1 MYLQWHNKYL
11 GLFSLFPQNS
21 PTGRHPSTLIFESLR
36 LGEKKVI
43 LRDKPFLETRKAS
56 TITSTSQIEIERTL
70 RAIRAVKRVDDQ
82 TMADNTNNVNVNANL
97 PLQQP
102 PPQRAIRD
110 YFQPTMNQNYS
121 GIARQPINANNFEL
135 KPALI
140 SMVQQNQ
147 FGGSAVE
154 DPNAHLAMF
163 LEIYK
168 ARLWL
173 QSFAPCSIPSWND
186 LTQKFLAKYFPPS
199 KTLQLKSEIAQFRQQ
214 DFEPLY
220 EAWERFKD
228 FLRRCPQ
235 HGYEDWQ
242 QVQYFYNG
250 LNGQTRTII
259 DAAAGGTLMSKTA
272 NEAHIL
278 LEEMATN
285 SYQWPSERSSIKRV
299 AGVLEVDSF
308 TQLAAQVSALSNQI
322 AAWTSNGVSQGMD
335 SMASTSTSF
344 MDTKGNEQVNFVNN
358 RNFNFRGNQLPTHY
372 HPGLRNH
379 ENFSYAN
386 NRNVLQPHRARLNKD
401 EAKIDNIET
410 QLGHL
415 ASSLGAQMKSM
426 ETQIG
431 QLATEINAKK
441 YKGNFPSDTEMNPRS
456 IAKLSNFEVE
466 PKSRGRKC
474 KVLKLMSQWQA
485 PQVKLKSTPNFETS
499 KFNVPIPF
507 PQRFQKKKIDSQ
519 FAKFL
524 EIFKK
529 IHINIPFADALEQM
543 PNYAKF
549 MKDVMSRKRRLVEFE
564 TVNLTE
570 EIQEFYYSLYHRRIF
585 FDKALC
591 DLGASINLMP
601 LSVFRKLGIGEVKP
615 STITLQL
622 ADRSLTYPRGVVEDV
637 LVKVDKFI
645 FPADFVVLD
654 MEEDQE
660 IPLILVRPFLATG
673 RALIDVQRGELTLRV
688 NEDEVMFNIYRAL
701 KFQEEPHTCNRI
713 EMLETCLHDHFL
725 KQIPIEPLERCIV
738 HSIMQGNDHE
748 IDNDDLMHYLLF
760 LESGEVE
767 LKKDKCK
774 EAIGDTTIKEQ
785 TISPEL
791 KALPEHLRYEF
802 LGANNTYSVIIS
814 ASLSPLE
821 VEKLLRVL
829 REHKSAIGWS
839 ISDLKG
845 ISPSI
850 VMHKILMEES
860 YKPSIEHQ
868 RRLNPTMK
876 EVVRNE
882 VLKWLNAGIIYAISD
897 SSWVSPVHVVPKKG
911 GMTIIQNDNNELIP
925 TRTVTG
931 WRVCIDYR
939 KLNKA
944 TRKDHFPLPFI
955 DQMLDRLAGYQYYCF
970 LDGYSGYNQIVIAPE
985 DQEKTT
991 FTCPYATFQRCMM
1004 AIFHDMVENI
1014 MEIFMDDFSVFGS
1027 SFDLCLHNLSLVL
1040 QRCEETNLVL
1050 NWEKCHFMVKEGIVL
1065 GHRVSSEGLEVD
1077 RAKIIAIEKLPPP
1090 INVKAIRSFLGHAG
1104 FYRRFIKDFSKIVK
1118 PLCNLLEKDRSFD
1131 FNVDCLQAFDH
1142 IKKAL
1147 ISAPIM
1153 VVPDWTQPFELMC
1166 DASDYAV
1173 GAVLGQRK
1181 DKIFRAIYYASRTL
1195 DDAQQNYTTTEKE
1208 LLAVVFAFD
1217 KFCAYLVGTKV
1228 IVYTD
1233 HAAISENVVA
1243 DHLSRLE
1250 HKNEN
1255 FEGPIKEF
1263 FPDEFILA
1271 IKDNLPWYADFVNYL
1286 AGGLLPPDLTYHQ
1299 KKKFLHDVK
1308 SYLWDDPLLF
1318 KRCSDSVIRRCIPM
1332 EETNEIL
1339 KHCHSSPCG
1348 GHFGPTRTASKVLQ
1362 SGFYWPSL
1370 FKDCYAFVQT
1380 CDRCQRTGTITRRH
1394 ELSLTNMMEVEL
1406 FDVWG
1411 IDFMGPFPP
1420 SNGRSYILLAVDY
1433 VSKWIEAIASP
1444 TNDAKVVLKFL
1455 HKHIFTHFGTPR
1467 AIVSDEG
1474 SHFCNKIFNNL
1485 LAKYGVRHKVAL
1497 GYHPQSNGQAKISN
1511 REVKQNLRKQVSINR
1526 KDWAHKLD
1534 DALWAYRTAYKTPI
1548 GMSPYRLVYGKACHL
1563 PVELEHRAYWAV
1575 QQLNFDTKAIGEKR
1589 LLQLNEMEEF
1599 RLDAYEN
1606 AKIYKEKTKQWHDKM
1621 ILRREFQPGQLV
1633 WSGPFIVNKTF
1644 PFGAVEL
1651 KGKDGILFRVN
1662 GQG

>member
-1 MYLQWHNKYL
+1 
-11 GLFSLFPQNS
+11 
-21 PTGRHPSTLIFESLR
+21 
-36 LGEKKVI
+36 
-43 LRDKPFLETRKAS
+43 
-56 TITSTSQIEIERTL
+56 
-70 RAIRAVKRVDDQ
+70 
-82 TMADNTNNVNVNANL
+82 MADNTNNVNVNANL

-121 GIARQPINANNFEL
+121 GIA
-135 KPALI
+135 
-140 SMVQQNQ
+140 
-147 FGGSAVE
+147 AVE
-154 DPNAHLAMF
+154 DLNAHLAIF
-163 LEIYK
+163 LEVCDTIKMNGVPDDAIRLLLFPFSLRDK

-173 QSFAPCSIPSWND
+173 QSFSPCSISSRND

-199 KTLQLKSEIAQFRQQ
+199 KTLQLKGEIAQFHQQ

-220 EAWERFKD
+220 DTWERFKD
-228 FLRRCPQ
+228 FLRSCPQ
-235 HGYEDWQ
+235 HDYEDWQ

-250 LNGQTRTII
+250 LNGQTQTII
-259 DAAAGGTLMSKTA
+259 NAAASGTLMSKTK

-278 LEEMATN
+278 LEEMSTN
-285 SYQWPSERSSIKRV
+285 SYQWPSERSSIKKV
-299 AGVLEVDSF
+299 A
-308 TQLAAQVSALSNQI
+308 T
-322 AAWTSNGVSQGMD
+322 WTSNGASQGID
-335 SMASTSTSF
+335 SIASTSTLF

-358 RNFNFRGNQLPTHY
+358 CNFNFRGNQLPTHC

-386 NRNVLQPHRARLNKD
+386 FIGETRAQLNKD

-431 QLATEINAKK
+431 QLATEINAQKHK
-441 YKGNFPSDTEMNPRS
+441 ENFSSDTEMNLMEHCKAS
-456 IAKLSNFEVE
+456 KVDE
-466 PKSRGRKC
+466 PMAST
-474 KVLKLMSQWQA
+474 SSES
-485 PQVKLKSTPNFETS
+485 PIKLKSTPNFETS
-499 KFNVPIPF
+499 KFNVPTPF
-507 PQRFQKKKIDSQ
+507 PQRFQKKRIDSQ

-549 MKDVMSRKRRLVEFE
+549 MKDVMSRKRQLCYLQKKLPQKLKDPGSF
-564 TVNLTE
+564 TILCT
-570 EIQEFYYSLYHRRIF
+570 IGGSF

-591 DLGASINLMP
+591 DLGTSINLMP
-601 LSVFRKLGIGEVKP
+601 LSIFRKLGIGEVKP

-622 ADRSLTYPRGVVEDV
+622 ADRSLIYLRGVVEDV
-637 LVKVDKFI
+637 LAKVDKFI
-645 FPADFVVLD
+645 FPIDFVLFD

-660 IPLILVRPFLATG
+660 IPLILGRPFLTTG
-673 RALIDVQRGELTLRV
+673 HALIDVQCGELTLRV
-688 NEDEVMFNIYRAL
+688 NEDEVMFNVYHAL
-701 KFQEEPHTCNRI
+701 KFQEEPHTYNMI

-738 HSIMQGNDHE
+738 HSIMQGNDHD
-748 IDNDDLMHYLLF
+748 IDNYDLMHYLLF
-760 LESGEVE
+760 LELGEVE
-767 LKKDKCK
+767 LKKDKCN
-774 EAIGDTTIKEQ
+774 EAIRDTTIKEQ
-785 TISPEL
+785 TISL
-791 KALPEHLRYEF
+791 KLKVLPEHFWYEF
-802 LGANNTYSVIIS
+802 LGANNTYLVIIS
-814 ASLSPLE
+814 ASLSRLE

-829 REHKSAIGWS
+829 REHKSTIGWS
-839 ISDLKG
+839 ISYLKG

-860 YKPSIEHQ
+860 YKPSIEYQ

-882 VLKWLNAGIIYAISD
+882 VLKCSC
-897 SSWVSPVHVVPKKG
+897 SSKKG
-911 GMTIIQNDNNELIP
+911 GMTIIKNDNNELIP
-925 TRTVTG
+925 TRTFTG

-939 KLNKA
+939 KLNKP
-944 TRKDHFPLPFI
+944 TCKDHFPLPFI
-955 DQMLDRLAGYQYYCF
+955 DPMLDQLAGYQYYYF
-970 LDGYSGYNQIVIAPE
+970 LDGYSGMSFGLCNAPS
-985 DQEKTT
+985 
-991 FTCPYATFQRCMM
+991 TFQRCMM
-1004 AIFHDMVENI
+1004 VIFHDMMENI

-1065 GHRVSSEGLEVD
+1065 GHRVSSKGLEVD
-1077 RAKIIAIEKLPPP
+1077 QAKIIAIEKLPPP
-1090 INVKAIRSFLGHAG
+1090 INVKTIRSFLGHAE

-1118 PLCNLLEKDRSFD
+1118 LLCNLLGKDKPFD

-1153 VVPDWTQPFELMC
+1153 VIPNWTQLFELMC

-1173 GAVLGQRK
+1173 GVVLGQRK

-1195 DDAQQNYTTTEKE
+1195 DDAQQNYTTIEKE
-1208 LLAVVFAFD
+1208 LLAIVFAFD
-1217 KFCAYLVGTKV
+1217 KFRAYLVGTKV
-1228 IVYTD
+1228 IIYID
-1233 HAAISENVVA
+1233 HAAIRCLFAKKHAKPKLIRWILLLQEFDLEIKDKGSENMVA

-1250 HKNEN
+1250 HKNKN

-1263 FPDEFILA
+1263 FPNEFILA

-1286 AGGLLPPDLTYHQ
+1286 ACGLLLLDLMYHQ
-1299 KKKFLHDVK
+1299 KKKKLHDVK

-1318 KRCSDSVIRRCIPM
+1318 KRCSDSVIRRYIPM
-1332 EETNEIL
+1332 EKINEIL

-1348 GHFGPTRTASKVLQ
+1348 GYFGPTRTASKVLQ

-1370 FKDCYAFVQT
+1370 FKDCYTFVHI
-1380 CDRCQRTGTITRRH
+1380 CDRCQRTGTITRCH
-1394 ELSLTNMMEVEL
+1394 ELPLTNMMEVEL

-1411 IDFMGPFPP
+1411 IDFMGPFSP
-1420 SNGRSYILLAVDY
+1420 SNGRSYILLVVDY
-1433 VSKWIEAIASP
+1433 VSK
-1444 TNDAKVVLKFL
+1444 
-1455 HKHIFTHFGTPR
+1455 

-1474 SHFCNKIFNNL
+1474 SHFCNKMFNNL
-1485 LAKYGVRHKVAL
+1485 LAKYGVRHKVTL
-1497 GYHPQSNGQAKISN
+1497 GYHPQSNGQAEISN
-1511 REVKQNLRKQVSINR
+1511 RINR

-1548 GMSPYRLVYGKACHL
+1548 GMSHYRLVYEKACHL
-1563 PVELEHRAYWAV
+1563 PIELEHRAYWV
-1575 QQLNFDTKAIGEKR
+1575 IGDKR

-1599 RLDAYEN
+1599 RLDSYEN

-1621 ILRREFQPGQLV
+1621 ILRRKF
-1633 WSGPFIVNKTF
+1633 
-1644 PFGAVEL
+1644 
-1651 KGKDGILFRVN
+1651 
-1662 GQG
+1662 